1 MFVRRYARKFI
12 LGIASFALITGCASA
27 PLPAYEDREQAVS
40 VEDLAILDRAN
51 VLLADGS
58 SWNRNDTRECS
69 PDAPTL
75 SLFCALQKASIEVLG
90 SYDHRRVALQEVRFA
105 IEEVSGGREFEH
117 RLMDFNNLPQ
127 TTFDDIK
134 RVLAIA
140 RSRVATRLKA
150 APTNSLAPKPLRGST

>member
-1 MFVRRYARKFI
+1 MFALRHVRKLI
-12 LGIASFALITGCASA
+12 LVIASCVLIAGCASG
-27 PLPAYEDREQAVS
+27 PLPAYEDREQPVS
-40 VEDLAILDRAN
+40 VEDIEILDRAN
-51 VLLADGS
+51 LLLGDES
-58 SWNRNDTRECS
+58 DWNRNDTRECP

-75 SLFCALQKASIEVLG
+75 SLFCALKKASIEVLG

-117 RLMDFNNLPQ
+117 RLMDFNNLQQ

-134 RVLAIA
+134 RVLSIA

-150 APTNSLAPKPLRGST
+150 APSNSFEPKPLH